1 MHAMSPARG
10 RRVTLFRTLFRGRL
24 VIGRLLI
31 GWLLVGLIVAA
42 SAAPTFASPGDP
54 VDNES
59 RLVPV
64 PAGCTAPEPADVVF
78 VGTAVGKDHRDQFVR
93 FVIDQLRAGSTRQW
107 AVGGLIDI
115 RYGADYR
122 FLDEGEQYLVGA
134 GFDPEYGRLSS
145 TVRPPSPLFGGND
158 VIGLE
163 DASVEC
169 PVFED
174 PVRTLLVDGTS
185 VDSGVLSLLFDDRRL
200 LAATVLVPTAIA
212 FAALLALVLVRL
224 LWGVAMKGVME
235 LGRTAVTPTPDH
247 RAVRIRTH
255 RPPGES

>member
-1 MHAMSPARG
+1 MRPKLADRG
-10 RRVTLFRTLFRGRL
+10 PGLRLFIGCIVGATLLAAAT
-24 VIGRLLI
+24 
-31 GWLLVGLIVAA
+31 ASSA
-42 SAAPTFASPGDP
+42 SASPDDP
-54 VDNES
+54 VDDQS

-78 VGTAVGKDHRDQFVR
+78 VGTATGKDHRDQFVR
-93 FVIDQLRAGSTRQW
+93 FLIDQVRAGSTRQW

-145 TVRPPSPLFGGND
+145 TVRPPTPLFGGND

-169 PVFED
+169 PEFED
-174 PVRTLLVDGTS
+174 PVRTLLVDGSS
-185 VDSGVLSLLFDDRRL
+185 VDSGLMSLLLDDRRL

-212 FAALLALVLVRL
+212 FAVLIALVLLRR
-224 LWGVAMKGVME
+224 LWGFAMKGVME
-235 LGRTAVTPTPDH
+235 LGRSAVTPTPDH
-247 RAVRIRTH
+247 KAVRIRAH
-255 RPPGES
+255 HHPGDP

>member
-1 MHAMSPARG
+1 MRRPADTDDRW
-10 RRVTLFRTLFRGRL
+10 RVPRPLTSA
-24 VIGRLLI
+24 LLAV
-31 GWLLVGLIVAA
+31 LAA
-42 SAAPTFASPGDP
+42 LAAAFGGAGAAAAAPSDP
-54 VDNES
+54 TDIDS

-93 FVIDQLRAGSTRQW
+93 YQIDQVRAGSTRQW

-122 FLDEGEQYLVGA
+122 FVDEGEQYLVGA
-134 GFDPEYGRLSS
+134 GFDAEYGRLSS

-174 PVRTLLVDGTS
+174 PVRTLLVDGSS

-200 LAATVLVPTAIA
+200 LASTLLVPAAIA
-212 FAALLALVLVRL
+212 FAVLIVLVLVRW
-224 LWGVAMKGVME
+224 LWSLSMKGVME
-235 LGRTAVTPTPDH
+235 LGRTAVTPAPDH
-247 RAVRIRTH
+247 RAVRIRHH
-255 RPPGES
+255 RGPGET

>member
-1 MHAMSPARG
+1 MVGALLGIAAAAG
-10 RRVTLFRTLFRGRL
+10 AVT
-24 VIGRLLI
+24 
-31 GWLLVGLIVAA
+31 
-42 SAAPTFASPGDP
+42 AAPEDP
-54 VDNES
+54 VDNQS

-93 FVIDQLRAGSTRQW
+93 YQIDQVRAGATRRW
-107 AVGGLIDI
+107 AVDGLIDI

-122 FLDEGEQYLVGA
+122 FIDEGEQYMVGA
-134 GFDPEYGRLSS
+134 GFDAEYGRLSS

-169 PVFED
+169 PEFED
-174 PVRTLLVDGTS
+174 PVRTIRVDGSS

-200 LAATVLVPTAIA
+200 LAATLLVPTAIA
-212 FAALLALVLVRL
+212 FAALLVLVVVRW
-224 LWGVAMKGVME
+224 LWGLAMKGVME
-235 LGRTAVTPTPDH
+235 LGRSAVTPTPDH
-247 RAVRIRTH
+247 RAVRTRHH
-255 RPPGES
+255 RPAGDP

>member
-1 MHAMSPARG
+1 MTRSKLADRG
-10 RRVTLFRTLFRGRL
+10 PGL
-24 VIGRLLI
+24 RLLI
-31 GWLLVGLIVAA
+31 GCIVGTTLLAVA
-42 SAAPTFASPGDP
+42 SASLASASPDDP
-54 VDNES
+54 VDNQS

-78 VGTAVGKDHRDQFVR
+78 VGTATGKDHRDQFVR
-93 FVIDQLRAGSTRQW
+93 FQIDQVRAGSTRQW

-145 TVRPPSPLFGGND
+145 TVRPPTPLFGGND

-169 PVFED
+169 PEFED
-174 PVRTLLVDGTS
+174 PVRTLLVDGS
-185 VDSGVLSLLFDDRRL
+185 GVDSGLMSLLLDDRRL

-212 FAALLALVLVRL
+212 FAVLLALVLVRR
-224 LWGVAMKGVME
+224 LWGFAMKGVME
-235 LGRTAVTPTPDH
+235 LGRSAVTPTPDH
-247 RAVRIRTH
+247 KAVRIRAH
-255 RPPGES
+255 NHPGDP